1 MDKINYIKRNVNNNS
16 NFDEN
21 VSKYIASY
29 NYLLKADNFV
39 DNIIDENNNKN
50 IMIKMFLVNE
60 NNKNNKLNYIYHKFI
75 EYQNNFITIL
85 KKYFSIKNFDE
96 IEVINVQEATEKNIP
111 KISSTDDEFL
121 EILINNSSIFENNKK
136 EVEYEF
142 DFKEIENELFD
153 IIIPGLK
160 SFNANKIRIM
170 KYKDEE
176 NNEIDEQ
183 LLNDFN
189 KRYKPQNINQN
200 QKIYIKEFIEK
211 NKEKKNLIL
220 LSFQYLMSS
229 IISIPRLNED
239 TNLNE
244 VIDKL
249 SKNNNKNEKI
259 ELIKSFLSEQNIEQN
274 ESVNQN
280 VSEHLNTDTI
290 ELMND
295 SNAYERVDT
304 VGEMNGSNENE
315 DFRINNLYS
324 IICEIKNK

>member
-1 MDKINYIKRNVNNNS
+1 
-16 NFDEN
+16 
-21 VSKYIASY
+21 
-29 NYLLKADNFV
+29 
-39 DNIIDENNNKN
+39 
-50 IMIKMFLVNE
+50 
-60 NNKNNKLNYIYHKFI
+60 
-75 EYQNNFITIL
+75 
-85 KKYFSIKNFDE
+85 
-96 IEVINVQEATEKNIP
+96 
-111 KISSTDDEFL
+111 
-121 EILINNSSIFENNKK
+121 
-136 EVEYEF
+136 
-142 DFKEIENELFD
+142 
-153 IIIPGLK
+153 
-160 SFNANKIRIM
+160 
-170 KYKDEE
+170 
-176 NNEIDEQ
+176 
-183 LLNDFN
+183 
-189 KRYKPQNINQN
+189 
-200 QKIYIKEFIEK
+200 
-211 NKEKKNLIL
+211 
-220 LSFQYLMSS
+220 MSS